1 MSTYIYLSITPE
13 ALIGSMLPPVEF
25 GAYLA
30 TGTKKRNKGQA
41 IFFEIDPELSKES
54 IDMNYL
60 NCRCI
65 SKPDGSPK
73 SSVYLSVYRV
83 LESIPMKAFKSLYL
97 TTDNGVVLELKKNL
111 YDKSKEEKDTLH
123 LYQEL
128 CPVTPQIASTL
139 SPSEFLTKMT
149 DGSLHIVIPKLFI
162 VDLQLGGLAKD
173 YLKGS
178 LDYLPTRHVEHLKDC
193 LEILKHEDKKQMKTV
208 QRFFAGSVLYRT
220 INTGFYLGSK
230 DEVVFYPF
238 PGMAELEAMNYE
250 FFRAI

>member
-41 IFFEIDPELSKES
+41 IFFEIDSDLCKDV
-54 IDMNYL
+54 IDANYL
-60 NCRCI
+60 KCRCI

-83 LESIPMKAFKSLYL
+83 LESIPMNAFKNLYL
-97 TTDNGVVLELKKNL
+97 TTENGIVLELKKKK
-111 YDKSKEEKDTLH
+111 YEKSAEKNGELH

-128 CPVTPQIASTL
+128 CPVSPQIASTL
-139 SPSEFLTKMT
+139 APADFLKKMT
-149 DGSLHIVIPKLFI
+149 DGSLHIMLPKLFI
-162 VDLQLGGLAKD
+162 VDMNLGDLSKD
-173 YLKGS
+173 YIKGS
-178 LDYLPTRHVEHLKDC
+178 LDYLPARHVEHLKDC
-193 LEILKHEDKKQMKTV
+193 IEILKREDKKQMKTV
-208 QRFFAGSVLYRT
+208 QRFFAGSILFRK
-220 INTGFYLGSK
+220 INSGFYLGSK
-230 DEVVFYPF
+230 DETFFYPF
-238 PGMAELEAMNYE
+238 PKMSELEELNYE